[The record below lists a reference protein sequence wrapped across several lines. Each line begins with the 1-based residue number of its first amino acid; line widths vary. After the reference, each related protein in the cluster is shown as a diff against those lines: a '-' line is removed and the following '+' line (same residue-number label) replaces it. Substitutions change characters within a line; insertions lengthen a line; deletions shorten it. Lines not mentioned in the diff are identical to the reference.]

1 MSPNTLVLPPAA
13 DALPA
18 ALRLAGIGLLGQ
30 AFALATSPVTPEGLL
45 PLGQQI
51 VYDRAT
57 ILSQA
62 GQRVGLQEPLESV
75 VRDLLLD
82 WSGNGYARL
91 SDRFG
96 TGQEA
101 ARLRAEQDFRGF
113 DELLRRSR
121 RGQEFADVVGAV
133 LADGIR
139 TSGVNAFMETW
150 ARETVS
156 RAPQISALVAPS
168 VSGLPLGLQI
178 TDPAARLL
186 GAGAPGASIQRAVP
200 FGTFVPLSPGSLA
213 VIATPQGGLYE
224 VAVASGGVGAFDLG
238 LIVPDGAGLRQLF
251 YSGVAMTAGAT
262 ARVRFSVGGT
272 NTYALEMDDN
282 GDGTADRLVPPSLA
296 RRRDRCR
303 TAARQRRAVGDRQ
316 RRSKPV
322 GTADCAGLQ
331 RRDLP
336 RIVAGGTR
344 SRAVDELR
352 GRRQRRAGGFASAG
366 GTRRAALAARRS
378 RAVRE
383 PNRHRERDRG
393 SARQSDGSVTGD
405 GHDRPD
411 HPSRGRPGFR
421 TRVDGRRQAGARR
434 PDPAS
439 PHVVR
444 WRGDVV
450 GQGRRCGRPV
460 QLRLRAAWRHPHR
473 GVRYRKRRAW
483 RPPDDLEP

>member
-1 MSPNTLVLPPAA
+1 MLHGLPIGPVPISGQVLGTVEVRNPTFALTLSHPATVTAGEEYDLLVTVTNTSRSPANLASINLLPRSISGATLLSEQSVQIETIAPGDSETVSFRLLSHTTGTVTATSFSSEGIPGRFELRSAVGALGIPMSPNTLVLPPAA

-45 PLGQQI
+45 PLGEQI

-62 GQRVGLQEPLESV
+62 GQRVELQESLESV

-139 TSGVNAFMETW
+139 TSGVHAFMEAW

-168 VSGLPLGLQI
+168 VSGLPLALQV
-178 TDPAARLL
+178 TDPSARLL

-200 FGTFVPLSPGSLA
+200 FGSFVPLSPGSLA
-213 VIATPQGGLYE
+213 VIGTPQ
-224 VAVASGGVGAFDLG
+224 
-238 LIVPDGAGLRQLF
+238 AGLHEVRSRRAGSARSIWVSSSLRNRSATTVLF
-251 YSGVAMTAGAT
+251 GVAMTAGAT
-262 ARVRFSVGGT
+262 ARVR
-272 NTYALEMDDN
+272 
-282 GDGTADRLVPPSLA
+282 
-296 RRRDRCR
+296 
-303 TAARQRRAVGDRQ
+303 
-316 RRSKPV
+316 
-322 GTADCAGLQ
+322 LQ
-331 RRDLP
+331 RWRN
-336 RIVAGGTR
+336 
-344 SRAVDELR
+344 EYLR
-352 GRRQRRAGGFASAG
+352 TGSGR
-366 GTRRAALAARRS
+366 
-378 RAVRE
+378 
-383 PNRHRERDRG
+383 
-393 SARQSDGSVTGD
+393 
-405 GHDRPD
+405 
-411 HPSRGRPGFR
+411 
-421 TRVDGRRQAGARR
+421 
-434 PDPAS
+434 
-439 PHVVR
+439 
-444 WRGDVV
+444 
-450 GQGRRCGRPV
+450 
-460 QLRLRAAWRHPHR
+460 
-473 GVRYRKRRAW
+473 
-483 RPPDDLEP
+483 